1 MTLPRILK
9 RMANALKALYASL
22 KLNHDYKEVFASPQG
37 QRVLADIM
45 KRAGATRPQF
55 DADPEKARFLEGHRH
70 LAHSIFR
77 MVHSSDEPLLKLI
90 AEEQNKQEHHVT
102 HYS

>member
-1 MTLPRILK
+1 MTLPQILK
-9 RMANALKALYASL
+9 RMTQALKSLFASL

-90 AEEQNKQEHHVT
+90 SEEQNKQDHVT
-102 HYS
+102 HYN

>member
-1 MTLPRILK
+1 MTK
-9 RMANALKALYASL
+9 SLKALYDSL
-22 KLNHDYKEVFASPQG
+22 KLNHDYKEVFSSPQG

-45 KRAGATRPQF
+45 KRSGVTRPQF
-55 DADPEKARFLEGHRH
+55 DANPEKSRFLEGHRH

-90 AEEQNKQEHHVT
+90 AEEQTKQEHYVT
-102 HYS
+102 HHN